1 MKPHYQYILIYGNP
15 VDGFQVV
22 GPFPTREAA
31 DEYRDTGPN
40 PDRVTL
46 TRLYAPVGA
55 DHE

>member
-1 MKPHYQYILIYGNP
+1 MNLYSGYILIFGNP

-31 DEYRDTGPN
+31 DAYRDTGPN

-55 DHE
+55 GHE

>member
-1 MKPHYQYILIYGNP
+1 MKLHYQYILIYGNP

-31 DEYRDTGPN
+31 DAYRDEGPY

-46 TRLYAPVGA
+46 TRLYSPAGVG
-55 DHE
+55 HE